1 MRPTLLMLALLLV
14 AGSAGLVWPTATGT
28 ANARFPRV
36 AAAAPVT
43 YDRVSPPV
51 AAVVTPDS
59 TALPARS
66 GGGRRIVYSL
76 SRQRVWLVGASGHV
90 QRSYLVSG
98 KLRDPAPRAYRVY
111 STARWT
117 RSAVSPET
125 MRLMVRFTHGR
136 HRGAPIGFHT
146 IPRDRRGHPAQQV
159 SQLGQPMSH
168 GCIRQRWSDALA
180 LWRFAH
186 VGTRVVV
193 TR

>member
-1 MRPTLLMLALLLV
+1 MLSLLLV
-14 AGSAGLVWPTATGT
+14 AASAGMVWPTATGT
-28 ANARFPRV
+28 ATARAPYVPAAGPVTSDRV
-36 AAAAPVT
+36 TPAVETTAAADP
-43 YDRVSPPV
+43 R
-51 AAVVTPDS
+51 
-59 TALPARS
+59 ALPARS
-66 GGGRRIVYSL
+66 GAGRRVVYSL
-76 SRQRVWLVGASGHV
+76 SGQRVWLVGASGHV

-98 KLRDPAPRAYRVY
+98 KLRDPGPRAYRVY
-111 STARWT
+111 SKSRWT

-146 IPRDRRGHPAQQV
+146 IPRDRRGRPAQQV
-159 SQLGQPMSH
+159 SQLGQPISH

-193 TR
+193 IR